1 MNAREASDGE
11 RDVASGRFPT
21 DHQKTAFEK
30 VLEILCAVLQPNSFP
45 FFLERLPRGL
55 RQSVSERF
63 FKQYTRRVNSINDPL
78 FIPKLYWILTNTDSL
93 LSEKRSQGNVKE
105 ILSGQT
111 PTGGHF
117 SCSSLCFK
125 ERLSAKPL
133 IWEWFFN
140 IMQIK
145 LSHFHKKGF
154 ALASFWKWE
163 FLELGNGQTIRLIY
177 DHYTM
182 HMWHFWSGKVTR
194 TIIFTSCSSPNIYK
208 YQEPR
213 LLQIRIPS
221 WLFISVSLADL
232 ARTYVS
238 FTSIKITPNS
248 IDCLLL
254 KITFFILLWKLV
266 KSAKQALKHWN
277 KHKL

>member
-1 MNAREASDGE
+1 MKAGLGQLAYGLEERSRSERQRARCREWT
-11 RDVASGRFPT
+11 FPDWPPKT
-21 DHQKTAFEK
+21 DFEK

-55 RQSVSERF
+55 RQSVSEGF

-78 FIPKLYWILTNTDSL
+78 FIPKLYWMLTNTDSL

-105 ILSGQT
+105 VLSGQT

-117 SCSSLCFK
+117 SCPSLCFK

-163 FLELGNGQTIRLIY
+163 FFETGKWPDHKIVLWSLYNAYLTFLI
-177 DHYTM
+177 
-182 HMWHFWSGKVTR
+182 W
-194 TIIFTSCSSPNIYK
+194 
-208 YQEPR
+208 
-213 LLQIRIPS
+213 
-221 WLFISVSLADL
+221 
-232 ARTYVS
+232 
-238 FTSIKITPNS
+238 KI
-248 IDCLLL
+248 
-254 KITFFILLWKLV
+254 
-266 KSAKQALKHWN
+266 H
-277 KHKL
+277 

>member
-55 RQSVSERF
+55 RQSVSEGF
-63 FKQYTRRVNSINDPL
+63 FKQYTWRVNSINNPL
-78 FIPKLYWILTNTDSL
+78 FIPKLYWITNTNSL

-117 SCSSLCFK
+117 SCPSLCFK

-163 FLELGNGQTIRLIY
+163 FFGTGKWPDHKIVLWSLHNAYLTFLI
-177 DHYTM
+177 
-182 HMWHFWSGKVTR
+182 W
-194 TIIFTSCSSPNIYK
+194 
-208 YQEPR
+208 
-213 LLQIRIPS
+213 
-221 WLFISVSLADL
+221 
-232 ARTYVS
+232 
-238 FTSIKITPNS
+238 KI
-248 IDCLLL
+248 
-254 KITFFILLWKLV
+254 
-266 KSAKQALKHWN
+266 H
-277 KHKL
+277 

>member
-117 SCSSLCFK
+117 SCPSLCFK

-163 FLELGNGQTIRLIY
+163 FLELANGQTIRLFY
-177 DHYTM
+177 DHYTI
-182 HMWHFWSGKVTR
+182 HIWHFWSGKFTR

-238 FTSIKITPNS
+238 FTSTKITPNS
-248 IDCLLL
+248 KDCLLL
-254 KITFFILLWKLV
+254 KITFFYSFV
-266 KSAKQALKHWN
+266 KACQVRKAGIETLKQT
-277 KHKL
+277 